1 MKRVAG
7 KFTVTLASAGS
18 ASTPA
23 QFFEAGVLSPGVRE
37 QCASIAEC
45 QSGVRRYIQD
55 HGLGAGNWIGGEVAH
70 DGRRGRWPLVCEWRP
85 PGRGFR
91 PGRA

>member
-1 MKRVAG
+1 MKRVEA
-7 KFTVTLASAGS
+7 KFTVSLASAGN
-18 ASTPA
+18 PDHG
-23 QFFEAGVLSPGVRE
+23 QFFEAGILSPGVRE

-45 QSGVRRYIQD
+45 QSAGRAYIQD

-70 DGRRGRWPLVCEWRP
+70 DGRRGRGPLVCEWRP